1 MDGEVQNRAL
11 GIANRPTSG
20 VWGKS
25 GNDSVV
31 RSRGDR
37 GAKIQVTRLSSELQ
51 RNENTTTR
59 RPPVDGTAHSIDMT
73 PTAREDDDQVRHYH

>member
-31 RSRGDR
+31 RSRGEDP
-37 GAKIQVTRLSSELQ
+37 SD
-51 RNENTTTR
+51 TTLERAAT
-59 RPPVDGTAHSIDMT
+59 
-73 PTAREDDDQVRHYH
+73 

>member
-11 GIANRPTSG
+11 GIANRPFLGSG
-20 VWGKS
+20 ERVEMTAWC
-25 GNDSVV
+25 
-31 RSRGDR
+31 DR